1 MSLIE
6 DLNWRYATKRMN
18 GQKVPQEKID
28 YILEAARLAATSYG
42 LQPFTILVVENEGL
56 RKQIQPIA
64 YDQPQILEASHL
76 LVFAA
81 FEDVTEEHITAYIN
95 NIAATRGV
103 PAEALQGFHN
113 TMVGTMQRL
122 TQEQR
127 FNWSAKQ
134 AYIAL
139 GTALAAAAE
148 QKVDA
153 TPMEGFD
160 PLGMDTLLGLKEK
173 GLRSVCIMPL
183 GYRDEA
189 NDQLAHAKKVRR
201 AKEDLF
207 LEMA

>member
-18 GQKVPQEKID
+18 GQKVPQEKLD
-28 YILEAARLAATSYG
+28 YILDAIRLAASSYG
-42 LQPFTILVVENEGL
+42 LQPFSVLVIENEEL

-64 YDQPQILEASHL
+64 YNQPQILEASQV

-81 FEDVTEEHITAYIN
+81 WNDVTDAHITAYIDDV
-95 NIAATRGV
+95 ATTRGIPV
-103 PAEALQGFHN
+103 ESLQGFHN
-113 TMVGTMQRL
+113 AIAGTIERL
-122 TQEQR
+122 SQEQR

-139 GTALAAAAE
+139 GTGLAAAAE

-160 PLGMDTLLGLKEK
+160 ALGLDVLLDLQAK
-173 GLRSVCIMPL
+173 GLRSIAIMSL
-183 GYRDEA
+183 GYRNEA

-201 AKEDLF
+201 AKEKLF
-207 LEMA
+207 IQL

>member
-28 YILEAARLAATSYG
+28 YILEATRLAATSYG
-42 LQPFTILVVENEGL
+42 LQPFTILVVESEEL
-56 RKQIQPIA
+56 RKKIQPVA
-64 YDQPQILEASHL
+64 YNQPQILEASHL
-76 LVFAA
+76 LIFAA
-81 FEDVTEEHITAYIN
+81 WDDVTEAHITTYIN
-95 NIAATRGV
+95 DVAATRGV

-113 TMVGTMQRL
+113 TMIGTVQRL

-127 FNWSAKQ
+127 FNWATKQ
-134 AYIAL
+134 AYIAF

-160 PLGMDTLLGLKEK
+160 PLGLDTLLDLKSK
-173 GLRSVCIMPL
+173 GLRSVTIMPL

-189 NDQLAHAKKVRR
+189 NDQLAYAKKVRR
-201 AKEDLF
+201 AKDQLF
-207 LEMA
+207 INL

>member
-1 MSLIE
+1 MGLIE

-18 GQKVPQEKID
+18 GQKVPQEKLD
-28 YILEAARLAATSYG
+28 YILDAIRLAASSYG
-42 LQPFTILVVENEGL
+42 LQPFSVLVIGDEEL
-56 RKQIQPIA
+56 RKQIQPVA
-64 YDQPQILEASHL
+64 YNQPQIVEASQV

-81 FEDVTEEHITAYIN
+81 WNDVTDAH
-95 NIAATRGV
+95 IAAYMDDVATTRGIPV
-103 PAEALQGFHN
+103 ESLQGFHN
-113 TMVGTMQRL
+113 TIAGTIERL
-122 TQEQR
+122 NQEQR

-139 GTALAAAAE
+139 GTGLAAAAE

-160 PLGMDTLLGLKEK
+160 ALGLDVLLGLQAK
-173 GLRSVCIMPL
+173 GLRSVALLSL

-201 AKEDLF
+201 AKDKLF
-207 LEMA
+207 IQL

>member
-6 DLNWRYATKRMN
+6 DLNWRYATKRMT
-18 GQKVPQEKID
+18 GQKVPQQKVD

-42 LQPFTILVVENEGL
+42 LQPFSILVVEDQEL
-56 RKQIQPIA
+56 LKKIQPIA
-64 YDQPQILEASHL
+64 YDQPQISEASHL
-76 LVFAA
+76 LIFAA
-81 FEDVTEEHITAYIN
+81 WDDVTEAQITAYIN
-95 NIAATRGV
+95 NMAATRGI

-113 TMVGTMQRL
+113 TMVGTVARL

-127 FNWSAKQ
+127 FNWAAKQ
-134 AYIAL
+134 AYIAF

-160 PLGMDTLLGLKEK
+160 ALGLDTLLELKAK
-173 GLRSVCIMPL
+173 GLRSVCIMPI

-189 NDQLAHAKKVRR
+189 NDQLANAKKVRR
-201 AKEDLF
+201 AKEELVIN
-207 LEMA
+207 L

>member
-18 GQKVPQEKID
+18 GQKVPQEKVD
-28 YILEAARLAATSYG
+28 YILDAIRLAPTSYG
-42 LQPFTILVVENEGL
+42 LQPFSILVVESEEL
-56 RKQIQPIA
+56 RKKIQPVA

-76 LVFAA
+76 LIFAA
-81 FEDVTEEHITAYIN
+81 WDDVTEVHITAYIN
-95 NIAATRGV
+95 DIAATRGI

-113 TMVGTMQRL
+113 TMVGTVQRL

-127 FNWSAKQ
+127 FNWAAKQ

-160 PLGMDTLLGLKEK
+160 PLGLDVLLDLKSK
-173 GLRSVCIMPL
+173 SLRSVAIMTL

-189 NDQLAHAKKVRR
+189 NDQLVHAKKVRR
-201 AKEDLF
+201 AKEQLF
-207 LEMA
+207 IQL

>member
-18 GQKVPQEKID
+18 GQKVPQEKVD

-42 LQPFTILVVENEGL
+42 LQPFSILVVENEEL
-56 RKQIQPIA
+56 LKKIQPIA
-64 YDQPQILEASHL
+64 YDQPQISEASHL
-76 LVFAA
+76 LIFAA
-81 FEDVTEEHITAYIN
+81 WDDVTEVQITAYIN
-95 NIAATRGV
+95 DMAAVRGI

-113 TMVGTMQRL
+113 TMVGTVERL

-127 FNWSAKQ
+127 FNWAAKQ
-134 AYIAL
+134 AYIAF

-160 PLGMDTLLGLKEK
+160 ALGLDTLLGLKEK
-173 GLRSVCIMPL
+173 GLRSVCIMPI

-189 NDQLAHAKKVRR
+189 NDQLANAKKVRR
-201 AKEDLF
+201 AKEELVIN
-207 LEMA
+207 L

>member
-28 YILEAARLAATSYG
+28 YILEAIRLAATSFG
-42 LQPFTILVVENEGL
+42 LQPFTILVVKSEEL
-56 RKQIQPIA
+56 RKQIQPVA
-64 YDQPQILEASHL
+64 YNQPQILEASHL

-81 FEDVTEEHITAYIN
+81 WNDVTDANITAYIN
-95 NIAATRGV
+95 DVATTRGI
-103 PAEALQGFHN
+103 PIESLQGFHN
-113 TMVGTMQRL
+113 AIAGTIEKL
-122 TQEQR
+122 NQEQR

-139 GTALAAAAE
+139 GTGLAAAAE

-160 PLGMDTLLGLKEK
+160 ALGLDVLLDLQTK
-173 GLRSVCIMPL
+173 GLRSVAIMSL

-201 AKEDLF
+201 AKEQLF
-207 LEMA
+207 IHL

>member
-6 DLNWRYATKRMN
+6 NLNWRYATKKMN
-18 GQKVPQEKID
+18 GQKVPQEKLD
-28 YILEAARLAATSYG
+28 YILEAIRLSATSYG
-42 LQPFTILVVENEGL
+42 LQPFSVLVIESEEL
-56 RKQIQPIA
+56 RKKIQPVA
-64 YDQPQILEASHL
+64 YNQPQIFEASHL

-81 FEDVTEEHITAYIN
+81 WNDVTEAHVAAYMN
-95 NIAATRGV
+95 DMAETRGIPV
-103 PAEALQGFHN
+103 NALQGFHN
-113 TMVGTMQRL
+113 TITGTIERL

-139 GTALAAAAE
+139 GTGLAAAAE

-160 PLGMDTLLGLKEK
+160 ALGLDVLLDLPAK
-173 GLRSVCIMPL
+173 GLRSVAILPL

-189 NDQLAHAKKVRR
+189 NDQLANAKKVRR
-201 AKEDLF
+201 AKEELF
-207 LEMA
+207 IEMA

>member
-18 GQKVPQEKID
+18 GQKVPQEKLD
-28 YILEAARLAATSYG
+28 YILEAIRLAPTSYG
-42 LQPFTILVVENEGL
+42 LQPFSVLVIENEEF

-64 YDQPQILEASHL
+64 YNQPQILEASYL
-76 LVFAA
+76 LIFAA
-81 FEDVTEEHITAYIN
+81 WNDVTDAH
-95 NIAATRGV
+95 IAAYMSNVAQTRGIPV
-103 PAEALQGFHN
+103 ETLQGFHN
-113 TMVGTMQRL
+113 TIAGMTERL
-122 TQEQR
+122 DQEQR
-127 FNWSAKQ
+127 FNWAARQ
-134 AYIAL
+134 AYIAF
-139 GTALAAAAE
+139 GTGLAAAAE

-173 GLRSVCIMPL
+173 GLRSVTIMSL

-201 AKEDLF
+201 AKEELF
-207 LEMA
+207 VKLA

>member
-1 MSLIE
+1 MSLLQ

-18 GQKVPQEKID
+18 GQKVPQEKLD
-28 YILEAARLAATSYG
+28 YILEAIRLSATSYG
-42 LQPFTILVVENEGL
+42 LQPFSVLVIESEEL
-56 RKQIQPIA
+56 RKKIQPVA
-64 YDQPQILEASHL
+64 YNQPQIFEASHL

-81 FEDVTEEHITAYIN
+81 WNDVTEAHITAYIN
-95 NIAATRGV
+95 NIAETRGIPV
-103 PAEALQGFHN
+103 DALQGFHN
-113 TMVGTMQRL
+113 TIAGTIERL

-139 GTALAAAAE
+139 GTGLAAAAE

-160 PLGMDTLLGLKEK
+160 ALGMDVLLDLQDR
-173 GLRSVCIMPL
+173 GLRSVAIMPL

-189 NDQLAHAKKVRR
+189 NDQLANAKKVRR
-201 AKEDLF
+201 AKKDLF
-207 LEMA
+207 IEMA